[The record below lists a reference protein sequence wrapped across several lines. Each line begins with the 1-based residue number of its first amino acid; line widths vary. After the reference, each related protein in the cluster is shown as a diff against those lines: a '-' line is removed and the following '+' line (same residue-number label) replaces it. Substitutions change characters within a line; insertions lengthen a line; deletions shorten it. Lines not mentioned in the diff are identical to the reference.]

1 MAEKKLKVT
10 LIKSTIGAV
19 PKNKKTIEALG
30 LSKLYKTVELPD
42 NAATAGALRKV
53 APYVKVEEVSVM
65 DLSNLQGAAGST
77 QSDNFRRGRGHGSG
91 NGKTAGKGH
100 KGQKAR
106 SGAPRPGFEGGQM
119 PLYRRLPKRGF
130 KCRNSKTIIGINLS
144 ALEAFEDG
152 AVVSVETLIEAG
164 VVKNPR
170 DGVKILGNGELTKKL
185 TVQANAFSASAKE
198 KIEALGGKAEVI

>member
-1 MAEKKLKVT
+1 M
-10 LIKSTIGAV
+10 
-19 PKNKKTIEALG
+19 N
-30 LSKLYKTVELPD
+30 
-42 NAATAGALRKV
+42 
-53 APYVKVEEVSVM
+53 
-65 DLSNLQGAAGST
+65 LSNLQPAAGST
-77 QSDNFRRGRGHGSG
+77 HNDNVRRGRGHGSG

-130 KCRNSKTIIGINLS
+130 TNINSKVIVGINVS

-152 AVVSVETLIEAG
+152 AVVTVEELLAKGI
-164 VVKNPR
+164 VKNPR

-185 TVQANAFSASAKE
+185 TVKANAFSQGAKS
-198 KIEALGGKAEVI
+198 KIEALGGTVEEV